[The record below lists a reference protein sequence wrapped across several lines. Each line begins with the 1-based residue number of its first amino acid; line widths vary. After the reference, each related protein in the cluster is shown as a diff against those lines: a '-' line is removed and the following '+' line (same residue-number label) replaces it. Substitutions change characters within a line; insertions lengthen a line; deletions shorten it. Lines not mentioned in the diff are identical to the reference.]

1 MLQLSAGQSP
11 RSVSVERPA
20 HNARGATIARLLLTL
35 IGTAIFLCA
44 LATPY
49 FAARLLG

>member
-1 MLQLSAGQSP
+1 MLHLSAGQSP
-11 RSVSVERPA
+11 RSVSVDRPA
-20 HNARGATIARLLLTL
+20 YYARGAAVARLLLTL
-35 IGTAIFLCA
+35 IGTVIFLCA